1 MEDGT
6 SYRRTH
12 DVSISQVGGRIGRV
26 PAVTA
31 FTAGG
36 TNLDLE
42 RWFPSSPFEAGCLCE
57 IKLCIIHTFAV
68 VATKLDHGFMGTTP
82 TLGPLGELN
91 TLEQDSLNLSPQE
104 AMHLNDLVASFTIS
118 PELSTLSMSLPS
130 SNETA
135 ISATSGLPSSSTS
148 TSLGNGTF
156 TTGNTVPTPTDSSAS
171 NITLASGENTLPAP
185 SSSTPIANGTTTT
198 GSSNISSTTTTTLR
212 STTTIWALPPFN
224 LSCTYLSGSSCSPY
238 NGSNSVWPTGT
249 PTDGPLWTNTSL
261 SALGYTSPPIETDAS
276 PIGEGT
282 VITLTIEATPQP
294 ITPSPITPPPEE
306 ITLTA
311 TVRGKRNHTSSVTS
325 SGQAIGSAN
334 STGSVSDST
343 WPAESAPITMTIVI
357 GSNMTS
363 IVSTGQPLT
372 PTTSSSP
379 SPNNSSLISAIS
391 NSAAPTGSQ
400 SQAASETLP
409 ITAISSSTTWSA
421 GATAWT
427 SNSSALPVSSPT
439 LNGTASSTGT
449 PADNSTSTGIFNATT
464 TSSTV
469 SGGAS
474 GFPPASITSSPFWSN
489 TTSSGG
495 QPCSLTP
502 SYLWRDWNWTTP
514 LAPTGSD
521 ASSTT
526 NAPEQTELGTTSN
539 ATTSETSPTPSI
551 ATSPTVDSGNSTLN
565 SAGPPS
571 GLMPIAAPSFSSS
584 TDQETN
590 GTATPTTGDWFAMST
605 QSDGSVLTTFVTHFG
620 PVQSAS
626 ESADNAAAAGVSPP
640 SSSSALPL
648 PLARHHVVVRPKR
661 MATWAKMEEA

>member
-1 MEDGT
+1 M
-6 SYRRTH
+6 
-12 DVSISQVGGRIGRV
+12 
-26 PAVTA
+26 
-31 FTAGG
+31 
-36 TNLDLE
+36 
-42 RWFPSSPFEAGCLCE
+42 
-57 IKLCIIHTFAV
+57 
-68 VATKLDHGFMGTTP
+68 
-82 TLGPLGELN
+82 
-91 TLEQDSLNLSPQE
+91 
-104 AMHLNDLVASFTIS
+104 SF
-118 PELSTLSMSLPS
+118 PS

-156 TTGNTVPTPTDSSAS
+156 TTGNTVPTPTDSSTS

-198 GSSNISSTTTTTLR
+198 DSSNISSTTTTTLR
-212 STTTIWALPPFN
+212 STTTIWALPPSN
-224 LSCTYLSGSSCSPY
+224 LSCTYVSGSSCSPY
-238 NGSNSVWPTGT
+238 NSSNSAWPTGT

-276 PIGEGT
+276 PIVEGT

-325 SGQAIGSAN
+325 SGQAMGSAN

-372 PTTSSSP
+372 PLTSSSP

-400 SQAASETLP
+400 SQAASETFP

-439 LNGTASSTGT
+439 LNGTASSTGA

-474 GFPPASITSSPFWSN
+474 GFPAASITSSPFWSN

-526 NAPEQTELGTTSN
+526 NAPEPTELSTASN
-539 ATTSETSPTPSI
+539 ATTSETSPTPST
-551 ATSPTVDSGNSTLN
+551 ATSPSADNDNSTLN

-571 GLMPIAAPSFSSS
+571 GLMPIAAPSSSS

-605 QSDGSVLTTFVTHFG
+605 QSDGGVLTTFVTHFG
-620 PVQSAS
+620 PVQSVS
-626 ESADNAAAAGVSPP
+626 EPADKPSVAGVGPP
-640 SSSSALPL
+640 PSSSALPL
-648 PLARHHVVVRPKR
+648 PSARHHVVVRPKR
-661 MATWAKMEEA
+661 MATWAKMDEA